1 MSDFEIAA
9 DERRHPPKRG
19 PGAALGPLSKALMDG
34 KTVYLGL
41 RDGQDPYAQ
50 DQRVRATLK
59 RHGLRPVYRIERDGN
74 GVGVLMWAEPILA
87 PEP

>member
-1 MSDFEIAA
+1 M
-9 DERRHPPKRG
+9 
-19 PGAALGPLSKALMDG
+19 G
-34 KTVYLGL
+34 KTLTL
-41 RDGQDPYAQ
+41 RISE
-50 DQRVRATLK
+50 VRATLK